1 MDALRNRTDEEL
13 VILYAEGNNQAFDVL
28 LNRYEKKVFSYI
40 YFIVHSQELAEDIF
54 QDTFVKAIV
63 TIRQGKYTENGR
75 FQAWITR
82 IAHNLI
88 IDYFRQEK
96 NENLVS
102 NDESGIDLLNNIN
115 LSEKTIEHDIIEGQ
129 IRDDLRELVKLL
141 PDNQREVIRMRFYQ
155 NLSFKEIAEATSV
168 SINTALGRMR
178 YAILN
183 LRRMA
188 EERDIVL
195 TVD

>member
-1 MDALRNRTDEEL
+1 MDTLRNRTDEEL

-155 NLSFKEIAEATSV
+155 NLSFKEIAETTSV
-168 SINTALGRMR
+168 SINTALGRM
-178 YAILN
+178 
-183 LRRMA
+183 
-188 EERDIVL
+188 L
-195 TVD
+195 TACTWGRFTYRSIWSKTSS